1 MSSSNRS
8 KAEAGGVKARPAART
23 RAVGRTR
30 ERIDIGNLAIEGVVP
45 EVRTDGAERARREGE
60 VM

>member
-1 MSSSNRS
+1 MSFSNKS
-8 KAEAGGVKARPAART
+8 KAEAGAVNARPAART

-45 EVRTDGAERARREGE
+45 EVRTEDAERARPGG
-60 VM
+60 